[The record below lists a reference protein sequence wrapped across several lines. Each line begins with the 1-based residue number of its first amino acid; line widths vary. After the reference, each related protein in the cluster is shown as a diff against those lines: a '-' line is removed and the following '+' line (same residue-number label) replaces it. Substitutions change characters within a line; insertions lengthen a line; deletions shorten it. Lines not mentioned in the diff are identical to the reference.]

1 MGVPKILSLQEAAA
15 MINDGDCLAFSGFT
29 IWRRPVA
36 LCYELLRQGKKD
48 LHLFEVQGGFHSEVL
63 IGGGAVKL
71 WEGSW
76 IGQEILGKTGVNMS
90 RKQSN
95 REVIVDDYSHGH
107 AVGRIQAASVR
118 VPFFPT
124 ALAMGTDILNPE
136 YDGFANAGLRDGSNP
151 KIAREKY
158 TVTRDPFFDMG
169 ELLLMPAVNPDWGLV
184 YAPMV
189 GSEGTVR
196 VLAQSYNDLDVIKA
210 CDKVIVICEEMVPDE
225 FLRREPT
232 QNIAA
237 GYEIDYVVVCPWAA
251 HPTGSQY
258 YYDTD
263 ADFLRGFNA
272 STKSQEG
279 FDRFAA
285 DYIFGVQ
292 DHYEYLEKLGVKRLE
307 TLRASQA
314 TGYSS
319 RVKRGT
325 R

>member
-1 MGVPKILSLQEAAA
+1 MGAPKILTLQEATS
-15 MINDGDCLAFSGFT
+15 MIKDGDCIAFSGFT

-36 LCYELLRQGKKD
+36 MCYEILRQGKKN

-63 IGGGAVKL
+63 VGGGAVGL

-76 IGQEILGKTGVNMS
+76 MGQEILGKTGVNLS

-95 REVIVDDYSHGH
+95 KEVIVDDYSHGH
-107 AVGRIQAASVR
+107 AVARIMAGAIG

-124 ALAMGTDILNPE
+124 ALAMGTDILNPA
-136 YDGFANAGLRDGSNP
+136 YDGFANAGLRDGKNP
-151 KIAREKY
+151 KIAKEKY
-158 TVTRDPFFDMG
+158 ITVKDPFFDMG
-169 ELLLMPAVNPDWGLV
+169 ELLMMPAINPNWGLI

-189 GSEGTVR
+189 GDEGTVR
-196 VLAQSYNDLDVIKA
+196 VLAQTYNDQDVIKA
-210 CDKVIVICEEMVPDE
+210 CDKVIVITEEIVPDE

-232 QNIAA
+232 ANLAT

-263 ADFLRGFNA
+263 ADFLRSFNVN
-272 STKSQEG
+272 TKKQDG
-279 FDRFAA
+279 FDKFAEE
-285 DYIFGVQ
+285 YIFGVE
-292 DHYEYLEKLGVKRLE
+292 DHFEYLNKLGIKRLE

>member
-1 MGVPKILSLQEAAA
+1 MGKPKIITLQESVA
-15 MINDGDCLAFSGFT
+15 MIKDGDCLAFSGFT
-29 IWRRPVA
+29 IWRRPTA
-36 LCYELLRQGKKD
+36 MCYEILRQGKKD

-63 IGGGAVKL
+63 VGGGAVKL

-76 IGQEILGKTGVNMS
+76 MGQEILGKTGVNLS
-90 RKQSN
+90 RKQAN

-107 AVGRIQAASVR
+107 AVGRVMAGAVG

-124 ALAMGTDILNPE
+124 ALAMGTDILNPA

-158 TVTRDPFFDMG
+158 TTVKDPFYDMG
-169 ELLLMPAVNPDWGLV
+169 ELLLMPAINPNWGLI

-189 GSEGTVR
+189 GNEGTVR
-196 VLAQSYNDLDVIKA
+196 VLAQSYNDQDVIKA
-210 CDKVIVICEEMVPDE
+210 CDKVIVICEEIVPDD

-232 QNIAA
+232 QNLAT
-237 GYEIDYVVVCPWAA
+237 GYEIDYIVVCPWAA

-258 YYDTD
+258 YYDCD
-263 ADFLRGFNA
+263 ADFLRSFNVNTKKQDGFN
-272 STKSQEG
+272 K
-279 FDRFAA
+279 FA
-285 DYIFGVQ
+285 DEYIFGVK

>member
-1 MGVPKILSLQEAAA
+1 MGKINEISLKEAAGL
-15 MINDGDCLAFSGFT
+15 IQDGDCLAFSGFT
-29 IWRRPVA
+29 IWRRPLA
-36 LCYELLRQGKKD
+36 MCYELLRQGKKD

-63 IGGGAVKL
+63 VGGGAVKL

-76 IGQEILGKTGVNMS
+76 MGQEILGKTGVNLS
-90 RKQSN
+90 RKQVG

-107 AVGRIQAASVR
+107 AVAR
-118 VPFFPT
+118 VMAGAVNIPFFPT
-124 ALAMGTDILNPE
+124 ALAMGTDILNPA
-136 YDGFANAGLRDGSNP
+136 YDSFAKAGLRDGSHP
-151 KIAREKY
+151 KIAKEKY
-158 TVTRDPFFDMG
+158 TIVKDPFYDMG
-169 ELLLMPAVNPDWGLV
+169 ELLLMPAIKPNWGLI

-189 GSEGTVR
+189 GTEGTVR
-196 VLAQSYNDLDVIKA
+196 VLAQSYNDADVIKA
-210 CDKVIVICEEMVPDE
+210 CDKVIVICEEIVPDE
-225 FLRREPT
+225 YLRREPT
-232 QNIAA
+232 QNLAT
-237 GYEIDYVVVCPWAA
+237 GYEIDHVVVCPWAA

-263 ADFLRGFNA
+263 ADFLRSFNA
-272 STKSQEG
+272 NTKKQDG
-279 FDRFAA
+279 FDKFA
-285 DYIFGVQ
+285 DEYIYGVK

>member
-1 MGVPKILSLQEAAA
+1 MGVPKIITLQEAVGL
-15 MINDGDCLAFSGFT
+15 ISDGDCLAFSGFT

-36 LCYELLRQGKKD
+36 MCYEILRQGKKD

-76 IGQEILGKTGVNMS
+76 LAQEILGKTGVNMS
-90 RKQSN
+90 RKQS
-95 REVIVDDYSHGH
+95 EKKVIVDDYSHGH
-107 AVGRIQAASVR
+107 AVGRIMAGSIG

-124 ALAMGTDILNPE
+124 ALAMGTDILNPAF
-136 YDGFANAGLRDGSNP
+136 DGFANAGLRDGSHP
-151 KIAREKY
+151 KIAKEKY
-158 TVTRDPFFDMG
+158 TIVKDPFYDMG
-169 ELLLMPAVNPDWGLV
+169 ELLLMPAINPNWGLV

-189 GSEGTVR
+189 GTEGTVR
-196 VLAQSYNDLDVIKA
+196 VLAQSYNDQDVIKA
-210 CDKVIVICEEMVPDE
+210 CDKVIVICEEIVPDE

-232 QNIAA
+232 QNIAS
-237 GYEIDYVVVCPWAA
+237 GYEIDYIVVCPWAA

-272 STKSQEG
+272 STKKQDA
-279 FDRFAA
+279 FDKFAEE
-285 DYIFGVQ
+285 YIYGVE
-292 DHYEYLEKLGVKRLE
+292 DHYEYLDKLGVKRLE